1 MALDADAADVRQA
14 VADLATG
21 FADQRGDRQQRTAL
35 DPADLDALRTVGLQ
49 RTGLPVDRG
58 GLWRDLATSTR
69 PICEIYRA
77 LARGDSSLALT
88 TSMHPAVLAFW
99 LATPVVPEPDAAA
112 WRRQRD
118 AVFATVEDGAWW
130 GTITSEPGSGG
141 DVTRSRARAR
151 RAPDREPGS
160 DGDGGGAG
168 VARGEEGESARGDA
182 GGGHGRDGARDRG
195 GAGVRHE
202 AAWRVSGQK
211 HFGSGTGVTSYM
223 LTTAVPDG
231 ADEPD
236 WFYVP
241 MADGQL
247 DGSAGITVTA
257 PWDGHGMTATQSHG
271 LAFDDVPAVR
281 SAWPGHL
288 TDLIDGAGPFFGTLF
303 TAIVL
308 GIVEE
313 AVATARAQLAPRAD
327 TLRPFEQVEW
337 AQAELEAWTMA
348 QVYEGALR
356 AVESGRAARGAALR
370 AKLAG
375 AQLAES
381 CLGRLC
387 KVLGG
392 GTYGRRSPFGHWFE
406 DVRALGFLRPPWGL
420 AIDGLIADSWEPTI
434 G

>member
-1 MALDADAADVRQA
+1 MALDVDAAGVRQA
-14 VADLATG
+14 VADLAAG
-21 FADQRGDRQQRTAL
+21 FAGERGERQQRTAL
-35 DPADLDALRTVGLQ
+35 DPADLDALRTAGLQ
-49 RTGLPVDRG
+49 RTGLPVERG
-58 GLWRDLATSTR
+58 GLWQDLATSTR
-69 PICEIYRA
+69 AICEIYRA
-77 LARGDSSLALT
+77 LAHGDSSLALT

-99 LATPVVPEPDAAA
+99 LATPEVPEPDAAA

-118 AVFATVEDGAWW
+118 AIFATVDDGAWW

-141 DVTRSRARAR
+141 DVTRSRTVARSASGAGGARA
-151 RAPDREPGS
+151 AGS
-160 DGDGGGAG
+160 VG
-168 VARGEEGESARGDA
+168 RGDD
-182 GGGHGRDGARDRG
+182 GHSRVGQ
-195 GAGVRHE
+195 E
-202 AAWRVSGQK
+202 ATWRVSGQK

-223 LTTAVPDG
+223 LTTAVPEG
-231 ADEPD
+231 EDEPD

-241 MADGQL
+241 TGSNPL
-247 DGSAGITVTA
+247 DGSAGITVVA
-257 PWDGHGMTATQSHG
+257 PWDGHGMTATQSHA
-271 LAFDDVPAVR
+271 LAFDDVHAVR

-303 TAIVL
+303 TAVVL

-327 TLRPFEQVEW
+327 SLRPFEQVEW

-348 QVYEGALR
+348 QVYDGAVR
-356 AVESGRAARGAALR
+356 AIESGRPARGAALR
-370 AKLAG
+370 AKVAG

-392 GTYGRRSPFGHWFE
+392 GTFARRSPFGHWFE

-420 AIDGLIADSWEPTI
+420 AVDGLIADSWEPTT